1 MIKIQELPGLRSSTL
16 SVLRKRGKSNVIMN
30 KFLPILTGRTDRVF
44 EKTRLLV
51 DTEIIY
57 TPFPSASMRKESHLG
72 STSCNYKN

>member
-30 KFLPILTGRTDRVF
+30 KFLPILTGRATGFF

-57 TPFPSASMRKESHLG
+57 TPFPFGIHAGGSHLKL
-72 STSCNYKN
+72 YIM

>member
-30 KFLPILTGRTDRVF
+30 KFLPILTGRATGCF

-57 TPFPSASMRKESHLG
+57 TPFPSASMPEEVI
-72 STSCNYKN
+72 